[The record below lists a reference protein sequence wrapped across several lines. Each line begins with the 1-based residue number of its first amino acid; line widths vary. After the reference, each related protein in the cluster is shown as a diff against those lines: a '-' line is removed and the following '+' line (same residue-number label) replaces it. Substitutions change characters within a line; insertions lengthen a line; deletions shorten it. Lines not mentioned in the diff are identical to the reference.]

1 VLPPAVGCWQP
12 GPKSAGAGTR
22 AGGGGLTLSLPR
34 AQKFSEEA
42 LEFQG
47 RISHRNGLS
56 DETYLPPSLHLEPPE
71 VSMEH
76 AREEARMVL
85 FGAVTEVLER
95 TGAAPPAQ
103 EGGPGAAP
111 CTPRSWAWC
120 ELGRL

>member
-1 VLPPAVGCWQP
+1 MPPPAASRAPRAP
-12 GPKSAGAGTR
+12 GLTR
-22 AGGGGLTLSLPR
+22 AGGGGPTLSLPR

-95 TGAAPPAQ
+95 TGAAPLRRRAGMQGRRPCA
-103 EGGPGAAP
+103 GGRA
-111 CTPRSWAWC
+111 R
-120 ELGRL
+120 